1 MKFYQEYK
9 SLGHH
14 LPVSHWALSYH
25 RGHTAAGPLSWS
37 TAWQLQSWLQPGVKR
52 SLSVP
57 EACNLLPDP
66 VSPGC
71 EPR

>member
-37 TAWQLQSWLQPGVKR
+37 TAWQLQSWLQPGVGKEKPQCAR
-52 SLSVP
+52 SMQPLARPS
-57 EACNLLPDP
+57 
-66 VSPGC
+66 
-71 EPR
+71 EPRV